1 MKRILFTLAILSL
14 AVGLRSED
22 EVDAQIHHQWRKGF
36 IGKFYITP
44 DEPILEGWRLTV
56 TFSKPVKKLKVWQ
69 AKVVSENSEK
79 TEFVLENLRWNAKL
93 REGKQYAFN
102 FKCQKADKGKAPS
115 VEVSFDRLGEGSG
128 LY

>member
-1 MKRILFTLAILSL
+1 M
-14 AVGLRSED
+14 
-22 EVDAQIHHQWRKGF
+22 
-36 IGKFYITP
+36 
-44 DEPILEGWRLTV
+44 TV